1 MTVNSLNLL
10 RLVFVSLLF
19 VFVSCDKD
27 DTNRDTD
34 QGNKYHSYEIKMVI
48 EIRGGSQTSTYKGGK
63 TSTDLIGR
71 YQKNVGDKGALVLDF
86 QHDGDLLVNTLLL
99 TAHEAP
105 MEVDVEE
112 GILTFNDSRSNYSYT
127 AVSGTIKV
135 SELKIAQPLNT
146 ESAVSYVLEFEDVDF
161 EYTEVN
167 EAGESVLVRCTGEG
181 TIKIGQPIP

>member
-1 MTVNSLNLL
+1 
-10 RLVFVSLLF
+10 
-19 VFVSCDKD
+19 
-27 DTNRDTD
+27 
-34 QGNKYHSYEIKMVI
+34 
-48 EIRGGSQTSTYKGGK
+48 
-63 TSTDLIGR
+63 
-71 YQKNVGDKGALVLDF
+71 
-86 QHDGDLLVNTLLL
+86 
-99 TAHEAP
+99 
-105 MEVDVEE
+105 
-112 GILTFNDSRSNYSYT
+112 YT